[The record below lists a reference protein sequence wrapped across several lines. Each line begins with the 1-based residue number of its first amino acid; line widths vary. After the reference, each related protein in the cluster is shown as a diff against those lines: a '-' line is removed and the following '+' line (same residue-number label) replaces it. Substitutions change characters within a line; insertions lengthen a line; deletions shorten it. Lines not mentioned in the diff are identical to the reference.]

1 MKPLPKPLPVDLTT
15 ETSVPDDPDEESA
28 DEDKEV
34 CVKSSRTI
42 DSIWAEQKTLVWF
55 FPAVANFSSWIFT
68 TWRLIPLFSL
78 MISGRG
84 SCKAIIWEGSFEK
97 THRAS

>member
-42 DSIWAEQKTLVWF
+42 DSI
-55 FPAVANFSSWIFT
+55 
-68 TWRLIPLFSL
+68 
-78 MISGRG
+78 
-84 SCKAIIWEGSFEK
+84 
-97 THRAS
+97 